1 MPDESFQDKTEKAT
15 PKKKGEARRKG
26 QVAKSRELSAVAIL
40 SAGALYLYF
49 GGKGLTHTLGRMME
63 FVFLNIPSI
72 SSGDYDIVTLT
83 GQSVEKFLGIIWPL
97 LVVLAIIAML
107 SNLLQTGFIWSVE
120 ALAPKASKIDPIQGL
135 KKIFS
140 KRTLVEFAKSVG
152 KVIIVGWAAFST
164 IKDEFDHLIPLIYQE
179 QGQILSFLAQTAL
192 KVVTKCCWVLAIM
205 AILDYIYQKWE
216 FEQNLKMTKQEV
228 KDELKQTEGDP
239 QVKSRI
245 RSLQREMARRRMM
258 EEVPKADVV
267 ITNPTH
273 LAVAIRYDMEN
284 MTAPMVVAKGA
295 NRVAFRIRELAEEN
309 RIPVVE
315 NKILAQNLYK
325 LGMGDEIPPQLY
337 QAVAEILA
345 YIYDLKRENMRAGV

>member
-1 MPDESFQDKTEKAT
+1 
-15 PKKKGEARRKG
+15 
-26 QVAKSRELSAVAIL
+26 
-40 SAGALYLYF
+40 
-49 GGKGLTHTLGRMME
+49 
-63 FVFLNIPSI
+63 
-72 SSGDYDIVTLT
+72 
-83 GQSVEKFLGIIWPL
+83 
-97 LVVLAIIAML
+97 
-107 SNLLQTGFIWSVE
+107 
-120 ALAPKASKIDPIQGL
+120 
-135 KKIFS
+135 
-140 KRTLVEFAKSVG
+140 
-152 KVIIVGWAAFST
+152 
-164 IKDEFDHLIPLIYQE
+164 
-179 QGQILSFLAQTAL
+179 
-192 KVVTKCCWVLAIM
+192 
-205 AILDYIYQKWE
+205 
-216 FEQNLKMTKQEV
+216 
-228 KDELKQTEGDP
+228 
-239 QVKSRI
+239 
-245 RSLQREMARRRMM
+245 M